1 VKRHGGGHGPV
12 GATRSDQV
20 RRRAALVAGAL
31 VTLLASSALSG
42 ALGAGPADG
51 AAATGR
57 SGAVPA
63 PPPVVTLTSS
73 SAISATRSTVV
84 ASSTSG
90 TIGAAGITVTVT
102 LRNASGVPVPGKLVT
117 LTGSGDH
124 VVVATQDDVTDS
136 LGRAWFT
143 VTVTATA
150 TRSESTTL
158 TATDVTD
165 ATGLS
170 HRPCV
175 CFTSG
180 PGAAT
185 PEVPVTL
192 ALPLAAAAVL
202 GGAAFVARRRRSLG
216 RA

>member
-1 VKRHGGGHGPV
+1 VV
-12 GATRSDQV
+12 I
-20 RRRAALVAGAL
+20 AGAVL
-31 VTLLASSALSG
+31 TLIASSALSG
-42 ALGAGPADG
+42 ALVAGPAD
-51 AAATGR
+51 AVAATGR
-57 SGAVPA
+57 SGAAPA
-63 PPPVVTLTSS
+63 SPPVVTLTSTA
-73 SAISATRSTVV
+73 AISGTRSTVV

-90 TIGAAGITVTVT
+90 TIGAGITVTVT
-102 LRNASGVPVPGKLVT
+102 LLNASGVPVPGKLVT

-124 VVVATQDDVTDS
+124 VIVATHDDVTDS

-143 VTVTATA
+143 VTD
-150 TRSESTTL
+150 TRSESTTF

-170 HRPCV
+170 HHPCV

-202 GGAAFVARRRRSLG
+202 GGAAFLARRRRSL
-216 RA
+216 RRV